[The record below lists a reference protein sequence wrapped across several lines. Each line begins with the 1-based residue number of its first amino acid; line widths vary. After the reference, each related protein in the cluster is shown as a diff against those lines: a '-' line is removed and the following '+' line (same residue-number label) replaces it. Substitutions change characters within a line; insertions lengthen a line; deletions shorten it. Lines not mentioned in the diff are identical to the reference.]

1 MSTLET
7 QYKNYMDA
15 KPESTFTFEEWKE
28 DFGGKIGEQMS
39 DILKEKREKDKTK
52 EYILCAA
59 VWYLELPMVKPD
71 VLNNRGFRP
80 YNVDKGIVFSGWRH
94 GNCIYQMVAITG
106 LKSNPNESGP
116 EVQGFLTNKNRFV
129 DREEAAQIAFDAG
142 QTETLLVRLFSE
154 DLY

>member
-1 MSTLET
+1 MTNEESKDKLGEDEDFVAQFPPNKTLE
-7 QYKNYMDA
+7 YVMV
-15 KPESTFTFEEWKE
+15 P
-28 DFGGKIGEQMS
+28 
-39 DILKEKREKDKTK
+39 KEKRERDKTK

-59 VWYLELPMVKPD
+59 VWYLELPMVKGE

-106 LKSNPNESGP
+106 LRSVPAESGP

>member
-1 MSTLET
+1 MM
-7 QYKNYMDA
+7 N
-15 KPESTFTFEEWKE
+15 EENNDKLWEYE
-28 DFGGKIGEQMS
+28 DFVAQFPPNKSFEYVMIP
-39 DILKEKREKDKTK
+39 KEKLKDR

-59 VWYLELPMVKPD
+59 VWYQELPMVKGE

-80 YNVDKGIVFSGWRH
+80 YNVDRGVVFSGWRH

-106 LKSNPNESGP
+106 LRSCPSESGP

-142 QTETLLVRLFSE
+142 QTETLLKRLFSE

>member
-1 MSTLET
+1 MNNEDKLWEDEDFIV
-7 QYKNYMDA
+7 QFPPNK
-15 KPESTFTFEEWKE
+15 TFEYL
-28 DFGGKIGEQMS
+28 MVP
-39 DILKEKREKDKTK
+39 KEKLSKDK
-52 EYILCAA
+52 EYILCAS
-59 VWYLELPMVKPD
+59 VWYKDLPMKKGE

-80 YNVDKGIVFSGWRH
+80 YNVDRGVVISGWRH

-106 LKSNPNESGP
+106 LKSNPDEAGE

-142 QTETLLVRLFSE
+142 QTEEKKIRLFSE

>member
-1 MSTLET
+1 M
-7 QYKNYMDA
+7 KN
-15 KPESTFTFEEWKE
+15 
-28 DFGGKIGEQMS
+28 
-39 DILKEKREKDKTK
+39 TK

-59 VWYLELPMVKPD
+59 VWYLELPMVKGEI
-71 VLNNRGFRP
+71 LNNRGFRP

-106 LKSNPNESGP
+106 LRSVPNESGP

-142 QTETLLVRLFSE
+142 QTETLLKRLFSE

>member
-1 MSTLET
+1 M
-7 QYKNYMDA
+7 KNEDIND
-15 KPESTFTFEEWKE
+15 KLWEDE
-28 DFGGKIGEQMS
+28 DFVVQFPPNKSFEYVMIP
-39 DILKEKREKDKTK
+39 KEKLKDK

-59 VWYLELPMVKPD
+59 VWYLELPMVKGD
-71 VLNNRGFRP
+71 ILNNRGFRP

-94 GNCIYQMVAITG
+94 GNCIYQMVAVTG
-106 LKSNPNESGP
+106 LRSCPSESGP

-142 QTETLLVRLFSE
+142 QTETLLKRLFSE

>member
-1 MSTLET
+1 M
-7 QYKNYMDA
+7 N
-15 KPESTFTFEEWKE
+15 EENNDKLWEYE
-28 DFGGKIGEQMS
+28 DFVAQFPPNKSFEYVMIP
-39 DILKEKREKDKTK
+39 KEKLKDR

-59 VWYLELPMVKPD
+59 VWYQELPMVKGE

-80 YNVDKGIVFSGWRH
+80 YNVDRGVVFSGWRH

-106 LKSNPNESGP
+106 LRSCPSESGP

-129 DREEAAQIAFDAG
+129 DREEAAQIAYDAG
-142 QTETLLVRLFSE
+142 QTETLLKRLFSE